1 MNMKNWTI
9 GSRIILGFT
18 LITVVSLVLG
28 GFSLVRFAGMR
39 AALVDVADN
48 TVASLVVLGE
58 IGSVSRERAIAR
70 LKMSTATD
78 EEKTAMRQ
86 SVEEFAKKME
96 GLLTKYESL
105 IADSEDRRLFE
116 EIKRAQEAVKVTS
129 ARIDAFESEGNLE
142 ESERLLREVQFAN
155 YDKLSQAVDDDYHYN
170 LKLGMAAGESGK
182 KLAEAGELLLE
193 IVIGVSVLLA
203 ILVAWMIIRAT
214 NSALREISESLESG
228 ASQTASAAQDVS
240 AASQVLSSGATEQ
253 ASSIEETS
261 AALEEMSSMIRST
274 ADNAQ
279 KAKGLASEARAVAD
293 SGTKTM
299 TEMNQ
304 AMAAIDT
311 SSAEVAKIVK
321 NIDEIAFQTNILAL
335 NAAVEAARAGEA
347 GAGFA
352 VVADE
357 VRSLAQRSAAAAQET
372 ADKIDAAI
380 SNSRRGAECTS
391 QVGRSLLLIAEKV
404 AATDALVGQIATA
417 AGEQAQGIAQIGVAI
432 HQMDSISQSNSTSAE
447 QSASAAEQ
455 LDAQAKTMKSLV
467 VRLVELVGGS
477 VARQAGSPAPTAPS
491 FTRMSTKPA
500 ARRAR
505 SSAAPSGS
513 RASAASASAAS
524 PAAALG
530 AAQRRALGNIPMP
543 PELGEAEGEP
553 DDSGFRKF

>member
-1 MNMKNWTI
+1 MNTKNWTI

-18 LITVVSLVLG
+18 VIMVLSLVLG
-28 GFSLVRFAGMR
+28 GFSLMRFAGIR
-39 AALVDVADN
+39 AALVDVTDN
-48 TVASLVVLGE
+48 AVPSLVVLSE

-86 SVEEFAKKME
+86 SVDEATKKME
-96 GLLTKYESL
+96 GLFTKYGAVIS
-105 IADSEDRRLFE
+105 DPEDRRLFE
-116 EIKRAQEAVKVTS
+116 EIKRAHEAVKATS
-129 ARIDAFESEGNLE
+129 VRIDALEREGNLE
-142 ESERLLREVQFAN
+142 ESEKLLREVQFAN
-155 YDKLSQAVDDDYHYN
+155 YDKLSKAVDDDYQYN
-170 LKLGMAAGESGK
+170 VKLGMAAGESGK
-182 KLAEAGELLLE
+182 KLAEAGVLLLK
-193 IVIGVSVLLA
+193 IVIGLSVLIA
-203 ILVAWMIIRAT
+203 IVVAWMIIRGT
-214 NSALREISESLESG
+214 NAALREISENLESG

-261 AALEEMSSMIRST
+261 AALEEMSSMIRAT

-380 SNSRRGAECTS
+380 ANSRRGAECTS
-391 QVGRSLLLIAEKV
+391 QVGRSLVLIAEKV
-404 AATDALVGQIATA
+404 AATDVLVGQIATA

-432 HQMDSISQSNSTSAE
+432 NQMDSISQSNSSSAE

-467 VRLVELVGGS
+467 VRLIELVGGS
-477 VARQAGSPAPTAPS
+477 VAQQTASAAGTAPS
-491 FTRMSTKPA
+491 YTRMSPKPA

-505 SSAAPSGS
+505 SSAPAAGARAP
-513 RASAASASAAS
+513 AAPA

-530 AAQRRALGNIPMP
+530 ASQRRALGNIPMP
-543 PELGEAEGEP
+543 PELGDAEGDP

>member
-18 LITVVSLVLG
+18 VIVLLSLVLG

-39 AALVDVADN
+39 VALEDVADN
-48 TVASLVVLGE
+48 TVPSLVLLGE
-58 IGSVSRERAIAR
+58 IGARARDRAISR
-70 LKMSTATD
+70 LKMQSAT
-78 EEKTAMRQ
+78 EAEKTALHQ
-86 SVEEFAKKME
+86 ELEEDAKKTE
-96 GLLTKYESL
+96 GFLTKYEAL
-105 IADSEDRRLFE
+105 ISDPEDRRLFE
-116 EIKRAQEAVKVTS
+116 EIKRNLEAVKSTG
-129 ARIDAFESEGNLE
+129 ARLDLLEREGKVDEANQ
-142 ESERLLREVQFAN
+142 LLHDVQFAN
-155 YDKLSQAVDDDYHYN
+155 YDKLTDAVDADYHYN
-170 LKLGMAAGESGK
+170 VKLGTAAGEAGK
-182 KLAEAGELLLE
+182 KLAEAGVLLLQ
-193 IVIGVSVLLA
+193 IVIGVSLLIA
-203 ILVAWMIIRAT
+203 ILVAWMIIRGT
-214 NSALREISESLESG
+214 NAALREITESLESG
-228 ASQTASAAQDVS
+228 ANQTASAAQDVS

-261 AALEEMSSMIRST
+261 TALEEMSSMIRST

-357 VRSLAQRSAAAAQET
+357 VRSLAQRSAAAAKET

-380 SNSRRGAECTS
+380 ANSRRGAECTS

-404 AATDALVGQIATA
+404 SATDALVGQIATA
-417 AGEQAQGIAQIGVAI
+417 ASEQAQGISQIGVAI
-432 HQMDSISQSNSTSAE
+432 NQMDSISQSNSTSAE

-467 VRLVELVGGS
+467 IRLGELVGGS
-477 VARQAGSPAPTAPS
+477 GAQQAGSSAAAAPS
-491 FTRMSTKPA
+491 FTRMSPKPA

-513 RASAASASAAS
+513 RAAAA

-530 AAQRRALGNIPMP
+530 AGQRRALGNIPMP
-543 PELGEAEGEP
+543 PESGEAEAEP

>member
-18 LITVVSLVLG
+18 VIMLLSLALG
-28 GFSLVRFAGMR
+28 GFSLMRFAGIR
-39 AALVDVADN
+39 AALGEVTDT
-48 TVASLVVLGE
+48 TVPSLVTLGE
-58 IGSVSRERAIAR
+58 IGSIARERAITR
-70 LKMSTATD
+70 LKMATATE

-86 SVEEFAKKME
+86 SIEAAIKKTE
-96 GLLTKYESL
+96 GLFSKYETL
-105 IADSEDRRLFE
+105 IADPEDRRLFE

-129 ARIDAFESEGNLE
+129 ARIDLLESEGNLE
-142 ESERLLREVQFAN
+142 ESQKLLHDVQFAN
-155 YDKLSQAVDDDYHYN
+155 YEKLSKAVDDDYHYN
-170 LKLGMAAGESGK
+170 VKLGAAAGENGK
-182 KLAEAGELLLE
+182 KMAEAGVLLLQ
-193 IVIGVSVLLA
+193 IVLGVSLLIA
-203 ILVAWMIIRAT
+203 IVVAWIIIRGT
-214 NSALREISESLESG
+214 NAALREITESLESG
-228 ASQTASAAQDVS
+228 ANQTASAAQDVS

-261 AALEEMSSMIRST
+261 TALEEMSSMIRST

-293 SGTKTM
+293 SGTKIM

-304 AMAAIDT
+304 AMSAIDT

-357 VRSLAQRSAAAAQET
+357 VRSLAQRSDAAAQET
-372 ADKIDAAI
+372 ADKLDTAI

-404 AATDALVGQIATA
+404 AATDVLVGQIATA
-417 AGEQAQGIAQIGVAI
+417 ASEQAQGISQIGVAVN
-432 HQMDSISQSNSTSAE
+432 QMDSISQSNSTSAE

-455 LDAQAKTMKSLV
+455 LDAQAKTMKGLV

-477 VARQAGSPAPTAPS
+477 GAQQSGSSAGAAPS
-491 FTRMSTKPA
+491 FTRMSPKPA

-505 SSAAPSGS
+505 SSGSSSGS
-513 RASAASASAAS
+513 RAAAA

-530 AAQRRALGNIPMP
+530 AGQRRALGNIPMP
-543 PELGEAEGEP
+543 PEPGDAEAEP

>member
-1 MNMKNWTI
+1 
-9 GSRIILGFT
+9 
-18 LITVVSLVLG
+18 
-28 GFSLVRFAGMR
+28 
-39 AALVDVADN
+39 
-48 TVASLVVLGE
+48 
-58 IGSVSRERAIAR
+58 
-70 LKMSTATD
+70 
-78 EEKTAMRQ
+78 
-86 SVEEFAKKME
+86 
-96 GLLTKYESL
+96 
-105 IADSEDRRLFE
+105 
-116 EIKRAQEAVKVTS
+116 
-129 ARIDAFESEGNLE
+129 
-142 ESERLLREVQFAN
+142 
-155 YDKLSQAVDDDYHYN
+155 
-170 LKLGMAAGESGK
+170 
-182 KLAEAGELLLE
+182 
-193 IVIGVSVLLA
+193 
-203 ILVAWMIIRAT
+203 
-214 NSALREISESLESG
+214 
-228 ASQTASAAQDVS
+228 
-240 AASQVLSSGATEQ
+240 LSSGATEQ

-261 AALEEMSSMIRST
+261 TALEEMSSMIRST

-357 VRSLAQRSAAAAQET
+357 VRSLAQRSAAAAKET

-380 SNSRRGAECTS
+380 ANSRRGAECTS

-417 AGEQAQGIAQIGVAI
+417 AGEQAQGISQIGVAI
-432 HQMDSISQSNSTSAE
+432 NQMDSISQSNSTSAE

-477 VARQAGSPAPTAPS
+477 SAQQAGSSAAAAPS
-491 FTRMSTKPA
+491 FTRMSPKPA

-513 RASAASASAAS
+513 RAAAA

-530 AAQRRALGNIPMP
+530 AGQRRALGNIPMP
-543 PELGEAEGEP
+543 PESGDAEAEP

>member
-18 LITVVSLVLG
+18 VIVLLSLVLG

-39 AALVDVADN
+39 VALEDVADN
-48 TVASLVVLGE
+48 TVPSLVLLGE
-58 IGSVSRERAIAR
+58 IGSVSRERTIAR
-70 LKMSTATD
+70 LKMSTAA
-78 EEKTAMRQ
+78 EAEKPAMRQ
-86 SVEEFAKKME
+86 SIDEAAKEME
-96 GLLTKYESL
+96 GLFAKYEVL
-105 IADSEDRRLFE
+105 ISDPEDRRLFE
-116 EIKRAQEAVKVTS
+116 EIKRAQEAVKATS
-129 ARIDAFESEGNLE
+129 ARIDALERDGNLE
-142 ESERLLREVQFAN
+142 EAQKLLHDVQFGN
-155 YDKLSQAVDDDYHYN
+155 YEKLSKAVDDDFQHN
-170 LKLGMAAGESGK
+170 VKLGTAAGESGK
-182 KLAEAGELLLE
+182 KMAESGVLLLQ
-193 IVIGVSVLLA
+193 IVIGVSLLIA
-203 ILVAWMIIRAT
+203 IVVAWLIIRGT
-214 NSALREISESLESG
+214 NSALREITESLESG

-240 AASQVLSSGATEQ
+240 EASQVLSSGATEQ

-261 AALEEMSSMIRST
+261 TALEEMSSMIRST

-357 VRSLAQRSAAAAQET
+357 VRSLAQRSAAAAKET

-380 SNSRRGAECTS
+380 ANSRRGAECTS

-404 AATDALVGQIATA
+404 TATDALVGQIATA
-417 AGEQAQGIAQIGVAI
+417 ASEQAQGIAQIGVAI
-432 HQMDSISQSNSTSAE
+432 NQMDSISQSNSTSAE

-467 VRLVELVGGS
+467 VRLGELVGGS
-477 VARQAGSPAPTAPS
+477 GAQQSGSSAGAAPS
-491 FTRMSTKPA
+491 FTRMSPKPA

-505 SSAAPSGS
+505 ASAAPSGA
-513 RASAASASAAS
+513 RAAAAPA
-524 PAAALG
+524 AAALG

-543 PELGEAEGEP
+543 PESGEAEAEP

>member
-18 LITVVSLVLG
+18 VIVLLSLVLG
-28 GFSLVRFAGMR
+28 AFSLLRFAGMR
-39 AALVDVADN
+39 VALEDVADN
-48 TVASLVVLGE
+48 TVPSLVLLGQV
-58 IGSVSRERAIAR
+58 GSVSREKAITS
-70 LKMSTATD
+70 LKMSSAT
-78 EEKTAMRQ
+78 EAEKTAMRQ
-86 SVEEFAKKME
+86 LMEVETKKVEELF
-96 GLLTKYESL
+96 TKYDAL
-105 IADSEDRRLFE
+105 ISDPEDRRLFE
-116 EIKRAQEAVKVTS
+116 EIKRAQEAVNATV
-129 ARIDAFESEGNLE
+129 ARIDALEREGKLE
-142 ESERLLREVQFAN
+142 ESQKLLREVQFAN
-155 YDKLSQAVDDDYHYN
+155 FDKLSKAVDDDYNYN
-170 LKLGMAAGESGK
+170 VKLGTAAGESGK
-182 KLAEAGELLLE
+182 KMAESGVLLLQ
-193 IVIGVSVLLA
+193 IVIGVSLLIA
-203 ILVAWMIIRAT
+203 ILVAWMIIRGT
-214 NSALREISESLESG
+214 NSALREITESLESG

-261 AALEEMSSMIRST
+261 TALEEMSSMIRST

-357 VRSLAQRSAAAAQET
+357 VRSLAQRSAAAAKET

-380 SNSRRGAECTS
+380 ANSRRGAECTS

-404 AATDALVGQIATA
+404 SATDALVGQIATA
-417 AGEQAQGIAQIGVAI
+417 ASEQAQGISQIGVAI
-432 HQMDSISQSNSTSAE
+432 NQMDSISQSNSTSAE

-455 LDAQAKTMKSLV
+455 LDAQAKIMKSLV
-467 VRLVELVGGS
+467 IRLGELVGGS
-477 VARQAGSPAPTAPS
+477 GAQQAGSSAGAAPS
-491 FTRMSTKPA
+491 FTRMSPKPA

-513 RASAASASAAS
+513 RAPAA

-530 AAQRRALGNIPMP
+530 AGQRRALGNIPMP
-543 PELGEAEGEP
+543 PEPGDAEAEP

>member
-18 LITVVSLVLG
+18 VIVLLSLVLG

-39 AALVDVADN
+39 VALEDVADN
-48 TVASLVVLGE
+48 TVPSLVLLGQ
-58 IGSVSRERAIAR
+58 IGTAEGEKTITT
-70 LKMSTATD
+70 LKMASAP
-78 EEKTAMRQ
+78 EAEKAAMRQ
-86 SVEEFAKKME
+86 SIEVEVKKVE
-96 GLLTKYESL
+96 GLFTKYEAL
-105 IADSEDRRLFE
+105 ISDPEDRRLFE
-116 EIKRAQEAVKVTS
+116 EIKRAQEVVHAT
-129 ARIDAFESEGNLE
+129 AIRIDALEREGNLE
-142 ESERLLREVQFAN
+142 ESQKLLRDVQFAN
-155 YDKLSQAVDDDYHYN
+155 FDKLSKAIDDNYN
-170 LKLGMAAGESGK
+170 YNVKLGTAAGDAGKKMAESGV
-182 KLAEAGELLLE
+182 LLLQ
-193 IVIGVSVLLA
+193 IVIGVSLLIA
-203 ILVAWMIIRAT
+203 ILVAWMIIRGT
-214 NSALREISESLESG
+214 NAALREITESLESG
-228 ASQTASAAQDVS
+228 ANQTASAAQDVS

-261 AALEEMSSMIRST
+261 TALEEMSSMIRST

-357 VRSLAQRSAAAAQET
+357 VRSLAQRSAAAAKET

-380 SNSRRGAECTS
+380 ANSRRGAECTS

-417 AGEQAQGIAQIGVAI
+417 AGEQAQGISQIGVAI
-432 HQMDSISQSNSTSAE
+432 NQMDSISQSNSTSAE

-467 VRLVELVGGS
+467 IRLGELVGGS
-477 VARQAGSPAPTAPS
+477 GAQQAGSSAAAAPS
-491 FTRMSTKPA
+491 FTRMSPKPA

-505 SSAAPSGS
+505 SSAASSGS
-513 RASAASASAAS
+513 RASAA

-530 AAQRRALGNIPMP
+530 AGQRRALGNIPMP
-543 PELGEAEGEP
+543 PEPGDAEAEP

>member
-18 LITVVSLVLG
+18 VIVLLSLVLG

-39 AALVDVADN
+39 VALEDVADN
-48 TVASLVVLGE
+48 TVPSLVLLGE
-58 IGSVSRERAIAR
+58 VGAKARDRAISR
-70 LKMSTATD
+70 LKMESATD
-78 EEKTAMRQ
+78 AEKVALRQHLEETAKQ
-86 SVEEFAKKME
+86 TEA
-96 GLLTKYESL
+96 LLTKYEAL
-105 IADSEDRRLFE
+105 ISDSEDRRLFE
-116 EIKRAQEAVKVTS
+116 EVKRAFDAVKETA
-129 ARIDAFESEGNLE
+129 ARVDSLEREGNVD
-142 ESERLLREVQFAN
+142 ESRRLLHDVQFVN
-155 YDKLSQAVDDDYHYN
+155 YDKLTKAVDDNYHYN
-170 LKLGMAAGESGK
+170 VKLGTAAGDAGK
-182 KLAEAGELLLE
+182 KLAEAGVLLLQ
-193 IVIGVSVLLA
+193 IVIGVSLLIA
-203 ILVAWMIIRAT
+203 ILVAWIIIRGT
-214 NSALREISESLESG
+214 NAALREITESLESG

-261 AALEEMSSMIRST
+261 TALEEMSSMIRST

-357 VRSLAQRSAAAAQET
+357 VRSLAQRSAAAAKET

-380 SNSRRGAECTS
+380 ANSRRGAECTS

-417 AGEQAQGIAQIGVAI
+417 AGEQAQGISQIGVAI
-432 HQMDSISQSNSTSAE
+432 NQMDSISQSNSTSAE

-467 VRLVELVGGS
+467 VRLGELVGGS
-477 VARQAGSPAPTAPS
+477 GAQQAGSSAGAAPS
-491 FTRMSTKPA
+491 FTRMSPKPA

-505 SSAAPSGS
+505 PAAAASGS
-513 RASAASASAAS
+513 RAAAPS
-524 PAAALG
+524 AAALG
-530 AAQRRALGNIPMP
+530 AGQRRALGNIPMP
-543 PELGEAEGEP
+543 PEADEAEGEP

>member
-18 LITVVSLVLG
+18 LITIVSLVVG

-39 AALVDVADN
+39 AALVDVTDN
-48 TVASLVVLGE
+48 TVPSLVVLGE
-58 IGSVSRERAIAR
+58 IGSVSRERTIAR
-70 LKMSTATD
+70 LKMLTAID

-86 SVEEFAKKME
+86 SVDEATKKME
-96 GLLTKYESL
+96 GLFTKYEAL
-105 IADSEDRRLFE
+105 ISTPEERRLFE

-129 ARIDAFESEGNLE
+129 ARIDALERESNFED
-142 ESERLLREVQFAN
+142 SERLLREVQFAN
-155 YDKLSQAVDDDYHYN
+155 YDKLSQAVNDVLNYN
-170 LKLGMAAGESGK
+170 VKSGTAAGESGK
-182 KLAEAGELLLE
+182 KLAEAGELLLA
-193 IVIGVSVLLA
+193 IVTGVSVLIA

-214 NSALREISESLESG
+214 NAALREISEDLESG
-228 ASQTASAAQDVS
+228 ANETASAAQEVS

-293 SGTKTM
+293 SGTKIM

-304 AMAAIDT
+304 AMSAIDT

-432 HQMDSISQSNSTSAE
+432 NQMDSISQSNSTSAE

-477 VARQAGSPAPTAPS
+477 VAQQAGSPAATAPS
-491 FTRMSTKPA
+491 FTRMSPKPA
-500 ARRAR
+500 ARRSR
-505 SSAAPSGS
+505 SSAVPSGS
-513 RASAASASAAS
+513 RASAASAA

-530 AAQRRALGNIPMP
+530 GAQRRALGNIPMP
-543 PELGEAEGEP
+543 PEPGDAEGEP

>member
-1 MNMKNWTI
+1 MNTKNWTI

-18 LITVVSLVLG
+18 LITVVSLVVG

-39 AALVDVADN
+39 AALVEVTDN
-48 TVASLVVLGE
+48 TVPSLVVLGE
-58 IGSVSRERAIAR
+58 IGSVSRERTIAR
-70 LKMSTATD
+70 LKMLTAID

-86 SVEEFAKKME
+86 SVDEATKKME
-96 GLLTKYESL
+96 GLFTKYESS
-105 IADSEDRRLFE
+105 IDGPEERRLFE
-116 EIKRAQEAVKVTS
+116 EIKRVQEAVKVTS
-129 ARIDAFESEGNLE
+129 ARIDALERESNFE

-155 YDKLSQAVDDDYHYN
+155 YDKLSQAVDDDYNHN
-170 LKLGMAAGESGK
+170 LKRGIAAGETGK
-182 KLAEAGELLLE
+182 ELAEAGEQLLK
-193 IVIGVSVLLA
+193 IVIGVSVLIA

-214 NSALREISESLESG
+214 NAALREISESLESG
-228 ASQTASAAQDVS
+228 ANQTASAAQEVS

-261 AALEEMSSMIRST
+261 TALEEMSSMIRST

-279 KAKGLASEARAVAD
+279 KAKGLASEARSVAD
-293 SGTKTM
+293 SGTKIM

-304 AMAAIDT
+304 AMSAIDT

-357 VRSLAQRSAAAAQET
+357 VRSLAQRSAAAAKET

-380 SNSRRGAECTS
+380 ANSRRGAECTS

-417 AGEQAQGIAQIGVAI
+417 AGEQAQGISQIGVAI
-432 HQMDSISQSNSTSAE
+432 NQMDSISQSNSTSAE

-477 VARQAGSPAPTAPS
+477 SAQQAGSSAGAAPS
-491 FTRMSTKPA
+491 FTRMSPKPA

-513 RASAASASAAS
+513 RAAAA

-530 AAQRRALGNIPMP
+530 AGQRRALGNIPMP
-543 PELGEAEGEP
+543 PEPGDAEAEP